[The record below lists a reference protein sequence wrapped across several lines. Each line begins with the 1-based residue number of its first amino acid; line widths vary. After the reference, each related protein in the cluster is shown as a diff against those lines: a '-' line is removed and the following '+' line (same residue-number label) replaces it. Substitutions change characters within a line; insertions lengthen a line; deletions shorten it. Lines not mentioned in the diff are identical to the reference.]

1 MPLLFDILSWIC
13 LAAGSLFAVVGG
25 IGVIRLPDVYARL
38 HGAGITDT
46 RGAGW
51 LILGLM
57 LQSIQVGMAGTD
69 AHPWLVTVKLL
80 MILAFLL
87 MTSPT
92 SCHALSQAAM
102 THGLRPWT
110 SDGEEETRQ

>member
-1 MPLLFDILSWIC
+1 MVSLVFDILSWIC
-13 LAAGSLFAVVGG
+13 LGAGSLFAVIGG
-25 IGVIRLPDVYARL
+25 IGVVRLPDFYARL

-46 RGAGW
+46 MGAGL

-57 LQSIQVGMAGTD
+57 LQAIEVGLRDTGT
-69 AHPWLVTVKLL
+69 HPWLVTLKLL

-92 SCHALSQAAM
+92 ACHALSQAAM
-102 THGLRPWT
+102 THGLQPW
-110 SDGEEETRQ
+110 SPSQEESGD